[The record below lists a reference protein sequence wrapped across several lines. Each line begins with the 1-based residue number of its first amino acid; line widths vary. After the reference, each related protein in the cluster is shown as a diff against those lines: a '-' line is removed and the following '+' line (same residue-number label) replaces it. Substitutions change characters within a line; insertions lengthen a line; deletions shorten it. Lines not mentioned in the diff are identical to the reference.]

1 MIRRW
6 VKLTWFSIAVFAF
19 FTSSVACQAILPAMS
34 VPVPDASSST
44 PSHSAPGNSTIQGKP
59 LATPSLELIASPPA
73 VELPADFGTPE
84 PAGIPQASSAHAT
97 DTQIESAESWLL
109 PDSEVVFGPS
119 ASDFSTAD
127 YLAST
132 QGYLKDYREWLES
145 SGWTSAAQVI
155 QRVASENSI
164 NPRLLLSL
172 LEWEC
177 QCVRYESQQGLDSG
191 YVLGVDDY
199 HRKSLYG
206 QLSWAARSLAE
217 GYYAWRSGQ
226 FLPDITASYYLQH
239 ITPDINPGT
248 AALLVFFTRLK
259 EYRSNGSNPVSL
271 QEWEQAVDW
280 QDGLP
285 DLHFAMFGNPWERDR
300 QTGSLIPGNL
310 QQPVLELP
318 FEPGRKWSF
327 TSGPHPAWENAGAL
341 SALDFA
347 PATSQPG
354 CFPSSAWVTAVA
366 DGQVVRSEYGSVVLD
381 LDEAGRTSSDGYE
394 GSGWAVLYMHIAAE
408 DRVPAGTRL
417 HTGDFIG
424 HPSCE
429 GGPATGTHVH
439 IARKYNGEW
448 IAADSTVP
456 FVLSGW
462 TPHNGE
468 KSYQGSLTKDG
479 QTVISDFYGT
489 ALTLIV
495 RPEVGSEAP

>member
-1 MIRRW
+1 MIHRSL
-6 VKLTWFSIAVFAF
+6 KFTLLCLAVFATL
-19 FTSSVACQAILPAMS
+19 TSSSACQAANVPAPGLNEIHTAIGTDRRAAINEQPTATALPEPTAVIVVEPATNHILLDVQTLPA
-34 VPVPDASSST
+34 
-44 PSHSAPGNSTIQGKP
+44 
-59 LATPSLELIASPPA
+59 PA
-73 VELPADFGTPE
+73 E
-84 PAGIPQASSAHAT
+84 T
-97 DTQIESAESWLL
+97 DNALL
-109 PDSEVVFGPS
+109 PDSEVVFSPS
-119 ASDFSTAD
+119 AKNFSIGD

-132 QGYLKDYREWLES
+132 QGALKDYREWLES

-155 QRVASENSI
+155 QRVAFENSI

-177 QCVRYESQQGLDSG
+177 GCVQGSEQQALDSG
-191 YVLGVDDY
+191 YVLGVTDY

-217 GYYAWRSGQ
+217 GYYASRSDQ
-226 FLPDITASYYLQH
+226 YPPDLTASYFLER
-239 ITPDINPGT
+239 ITPEINPGD
-248 AALLVFFTRLK
+248 AALLVYFTRLR
-259 EYRSNGSNPVSL
+259 EYRTGKNDPNSV
-271 QEWEQAVDW
+271 QEWQQALAP
-280 QDGLP
+280 QAGLA
-285 DLHFAMFGNPWERDR
+285 DLHISMFGDPWERDH

-310 QQPVLELP
+310 QQPNLELP

-327 TSGPHPAWENAGAL
+327 SSGPHPAWENSGAL

-366 DGQVVRSEYGSVVLD
+366 DGLVVRSEYGSVILD
-381 LDEAGRTSSDGYE
+381 LDEPRGAASDGYE
-394 GSGWAVLYMHIAAE
+394 GSGWAVLYMHIATE
-408 DRVPAGTRL
+408 DRIPVGTRL
-417 HTGDFIG
+417 HAGDFIG

-448 IAADSTVP
+448 IAADSAIP
-456 FVLSGW
+456 FIMSGW

-468 KSYQGSLTKDG
+468 KSYQGSLTKDE

-489 ALTLIV
+489 TATLIF
-495 RPEVGSEAP
+495 RPKVGSENP